1 MDESKDSS
9 VSAQLTLDGKD
20 ETGMTGEVKDQ
31 WLVELQTFCITPSVS
46 ISLVECRRLRVSI
59 PKTKNSIKYI
69 DVEHNADK

>member
-1 MDESKDSS
+1 MDESKGSS

-20 ETGMTGEVKDQ
+20 ETGMTGEVKDR

-46 ISLVECRRLRVSI
+46 ISLVEYRRLRVSI

-69 DVEHNADK
+69 DVEHNPDK